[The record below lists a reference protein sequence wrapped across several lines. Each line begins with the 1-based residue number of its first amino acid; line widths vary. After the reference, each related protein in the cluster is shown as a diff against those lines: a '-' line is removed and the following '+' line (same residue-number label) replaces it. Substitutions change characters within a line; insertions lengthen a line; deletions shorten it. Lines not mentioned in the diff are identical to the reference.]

1 MDYCSPLRAGR
12 SASCRSPLPS
22 SQNAQ
27 TGRAAY
33 RKRAPI
39 CWRFHHDLARRP
51 SDRPIVRGRAILWW
65 FGGRSRSGY
74 GCRQSPSPRRVPRRH
89 CPCRDSAG
97 SPDVVACRTPSFR
110 SSASPLPSSRTHR
123 SSLTPGTHVFR
134 GLLAP
139 GSTPRTNRLGGGR
152 RRGGSLTQMRGRR
165 LARSRRRRRDQLHRD
180 SRARSLSW
188 AEGGGRS

>member
-1 MDYCSPLRAGR
+1 MDYCSPLKSGLIGA
-12 SASCRSPLPS
+12 LPVPAPFLS
-22 SQNAQ
+22 KRTNGTRRLSQARPN
-27 TGRAAY
+27 
-33 RKRAPI
+33 

-65 FGGRSRSGY
+65 LGGRSRCVY

-89 CPCRDSAG
+89 SPCRDSAG

-123 SSLTPGTHVFR
+123 GSLTPGTHVFR

-152 RRGGSLTQMRGRR
+152 RRGGSLTQMRGCR
-165 LARSRRRRRDQLHRD
+165 LARPRRRRRDQLHRD
-180 SRARSLSW
+180 SRAR
-188 AEGGGRS
+188 